1 MSVNV
6 FAYVVSLFYSPL
18 IIMEL
23 EFILVSVTN
32 YFPLNFLTNCM
43 YTYYQGFSFKT
54 VEIIPIRFC
63 SNQSPETAVVIG
75 NGELHAA
82 KHNDSF
88 ST

>member
-82 KHNDSF
+82 KHNVSF